1 MPPTRKNGPESREA
15 TLQRLLRESE
25 ELSRR
30 SEELAAEV
38 KTLRRQVSGS
48 ERRKRA
54 LGTAP

>member
-1 MPPTRKNGPESREA
+1 MPPRKNGPESREA

-54 LGTAP
+54 VGTAP